1 MTQTAR
7 DVLVR
12 NEWMFAQRAERLKAL
27 ASRDPCRHPP
37 AQRTWWDWEEIVR
50 RERPPDTPESRRALD
65 RLWRAMM
72 LAPTITICEALLR
85 DEKVPIDRLRPE
97 WVQRFGLR

>member
-1 MTQTAR
+1 
-7 DVLVR
+7 
-12 NEWMFAQRAERLKAL
+12 
-27 ASRDPCRHPP
+27 
-37 AQRTWWDWEEIVR
+37 
-50 RERPPDTPESRRALD
+50 
-65 RLWRAMM
+65 MM